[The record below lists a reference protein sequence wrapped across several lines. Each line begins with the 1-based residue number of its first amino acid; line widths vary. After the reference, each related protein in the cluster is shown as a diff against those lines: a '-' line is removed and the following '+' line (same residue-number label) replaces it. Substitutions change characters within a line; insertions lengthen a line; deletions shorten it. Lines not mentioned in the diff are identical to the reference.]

1 MSDFYDIPTATRRL
15 QRPMDQIKDV
25 MRYSDVQSVHIDKWR
40 STDPDGKPVTRFST
54 SIRSSSDEDWYGVE
68 EED

>member
-15 QRPMDQIKDV
+15 KRPMDQIKDV
-25 MRYSDVQSVHIDKWR
+25 MRYSDVQSVCIDKWN
-40 STDPDGKPVTRFST
+40 SKDKDGKPVTRFST
-54 SIRSSSDEDWYGVE
+54 SIRSNSNEDWYGEE